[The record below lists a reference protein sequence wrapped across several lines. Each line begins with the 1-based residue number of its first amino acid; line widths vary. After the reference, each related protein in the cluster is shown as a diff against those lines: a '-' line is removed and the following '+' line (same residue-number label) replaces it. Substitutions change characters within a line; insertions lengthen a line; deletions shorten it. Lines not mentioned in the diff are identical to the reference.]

1 MRPLRH
7 AAEVQIFTHALI
19 QRSVEVRR
27 MREASFAVGCLTR
40 RLDLPAF
47 CIEFPLVVIVVRR
60 IGIGHVKIFLS
71 ETINGASRSTKGVT
85 EAQKVS
91 GTVSSK

>member
-1 MRPLRH
+1 MSPLRH
-7 AAEVQIFTHALI
+7 PAEVQIFTHALI

-47 CIEFPLVVIVVRR
+47 CIEFP
-60 IGIGHVKIFLS
+60 G
-71 ETINGASRSTKGVT
+71 
-85 EAQKVS
+85 
-91 GTVSSK
+91 SSSVLRDQDAVDARDADSQHCSDIDIDWLEESHL